1 MKPAECLAPA
11 EAILHSLGITEPNEI
26 DLEAI
31 AWNLG
36 AKVRFKPLDGCE
48 ARIMGIGDSA
58 IITVNSRS
66 HHRRQRFSIGH
77 ELGHWKK
84 HRGQIM
90 VCRSDDI
97 GNANTKATS
106 AERRADNFA
115 ADLLMPTY
123 LFQPLVSD
131 FRQIDFDII
140 RKIADIFDVS
150 FPAAAIRAVEK
161 GNHPVMLVCHSMHS
175 RRWFVSSPLVPN
187 RWFPRGEL
195 QPESSAMDVL
205 YGKTVESRLHRV
217 PATTWFDCYEA
228 NRHEVWEQSRKTGHD
243 EVLTLLLFKDP
254 VMLLNESF
262 RP

>member
-1 MKPAECLAPA
+1 MKEGDGLAPA
-11 EAILHSLGITEPNEI
+11 EEILRSLGITEPKEI

-31 AWNLG
+31 AWSLG
-36 AKVRFKPLDGCE
+36 AKVRLKPLDGCE
-48 ARIMGIGDSA
+48 ARIMGVGDSA

-66 HHRRQRFSIGH
+66 HRWRQRFSIGH

-97 GNANTKATS
+97 GNMNATS
-106 AERRADNFA
+106 AERRADHFS

-123 LFQPLVSD
+123 LFQPILKD
-131 FRQIDFDII
+131 FRQFDFDTI
-140 RKIADIFDVS
+140 RKVGDTFDVS

-161 GNHPVMLVCHSMHS
+161 GPFPAMLICHNQLS
-175 RRWFVSSPLVPN
+175 RRWFVRSPLVPG
-187 RWFPRGEL
+187 RWFPRDEL

-205 YGKTVESRLHRV
+205 YGKITESRLRCV
-217 PATTWFDCYEA
+217 PATAWFDSYEA
-228 NRHEVWEQSRKTGHD
+228 NRHEVWEQSRKTGAD

-254 VMLLNESF
+254 KMLL
-262 RP
+262 